1 MFDAQGRGWLHPV
14 STFLEG
20 RRRRSDDCALAW
32 LLSKEDQVMARSGA
46 RRWSFRKR
54 NVDSLFASIPH
65 CRYTRH
71 RASDGNVLKLPAAVL
86 SAQNVGPIRIVREHC
101 DDIEWLRWASGER
114 ELHIDPFVS
123 AGRRND
129 AERKMFSSSIIAK
142 RSLERRVITA
152 HKLIATIQ
160 DHLWRVGA
168 LGQKPR
174 SVDALPIREHW
185 RGIWIFP
192 TEIIPV
198 RHVFTD
204 TDDQLSR
211 VRLLQIDLPEE
222 GVGRWATG
230 TSFRSEKFYDRH
242 RGRCGSD

>member
-1 MFDAQGRGWLHPV
+1 M
-14 STFLEG
+14 
-20 RRRRSDDCALAW
+20 
-32 LLSKEDQVMARSGA
+32 
-46 RRWSFRKR
+46 
-54 NVDSLFASIPH
+54 DSLFASISH
-65 CRYTRH
+65 CRYTCYQ
-71 RASDGNVLKLPAAVL
+71 ASDGNVLKLPAAVL

-114 ELHIDPFVS
+114 ELHIDPFGS
-123 AGRRND
+123 GRGRDD
-129 AERKMFSSSIIAK
+129 AERKMFPPSIVAK
-142 RSLERRVITA
+142 SSLERRTITA

-160 DHLWRVGA
+160 DHLWRVGT
-168 LGQKPR
+168 LGRKPR
-174 SVDALPIREHW
+174 SVDALSIREHW

-230 TSFRSEKFYDRH
+230 TSFRCEKFYD
-242 RGRCGSD
+242 